1 MRKFIHNLKTKD
13 LVIVF
18 FFSILLLGCTKN
30 QKQVTIKQNST
41 EVVQD
46 TFKEIIWHV
55 KAFHPD
61 AKLLDVKAVDEAG
74 NIYDVKAIQYSDQTS
89 IMDVKAFVNGKKLPV
104 KLLVSENK
112 YLPMKVIKDD
122 GTLMDIYALTS
133 DGQKLDVKGVSQ
145 SGNIVHIKA
154 ITDDGMLYNIEAI
167 SPKGWIND
175 VKGVKMTK
183 ENVEA
188 TINGV
193 DVFAHIKSIPQA
205 Y

>member
-1 MRKFIHNLKTKD
+1 MRNFNHNLRAVD
-13 LVIVF
+13 LVIVL

-46 TFKEIIWHV
+46 TLKEIIWHV

-61 AKLLDVKAVDEAG
+61 AKLLDVKAVDESG
-74 NIYDVKAIQYSDQTS
+74 NIYDVKAIQNSDQTS

-104 KLLVSENK
+104 KILVSESK
-112 YLPMKVIKDD
+112 YLPVKVIKDD
-122 GTLMDIYALTS
+122 GALMDIYALTS

-154 ITDDGMLYNIEAI
+154 ITNKGVLYNVEAI